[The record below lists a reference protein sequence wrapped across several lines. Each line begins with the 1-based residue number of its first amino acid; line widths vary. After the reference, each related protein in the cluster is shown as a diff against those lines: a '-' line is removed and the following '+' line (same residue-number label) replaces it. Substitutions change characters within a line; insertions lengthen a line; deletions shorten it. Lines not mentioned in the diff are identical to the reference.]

1 MKIVLFL
8 PIYLLLVGCYGVRDS
23 VVTNPLV
30 SQVQEADRGF
40 HTDMSHFLSEFSQV
54 KTKKQRNR
62 LIEELV
68 TASDMECSA
77 YQYRQTDKVPEDD
90 SGYMAMFK
98 IVGKYIGWDI
108 AKDAISAVSLL
119 SDSATKKSNQ
129 DKYAQ
134 ALKPNIIKAVQIAR
148 QKYLKK
154 IAHSKTLSIKQYGL
168 EDVKEDI
175 QNYDKRCST
184 YYGLMEIT
192 RALQN
197 QEDVAKEE
205 AKIIDVDEVKV
216 KIKEVTKAVVAKKV
230 WKDTNCTI
238 SQELNTSK

>member
-8 PIYLLLVGCYGVRDS
+8 PLLILLAGCYGVRDS
-23 VVTNPLV
+23 VVTEPLV
-30 SQVQEADRGF
+30 AQEVDNGF

-54 KTKKQRNR
+54 KTQQQRNK

-68 TASDMECSA
+68 TASNMECSA
-77 YQYRQTDKVPEDD
+77 YQYQETNQPPEDD

-108 AKDAISAVSLL
+108 AKDAMSAVSLL
-119 SDSATKKSNQ
+119 SDSATQKSNQ

-134 ALKPNIIKAVQIAR
+134 ALKPNIIKGIQIAR
-148 QKYLKK
+148 VKYLKK
-154 IAHSKTLSIKQYGL
+154 IERSKSLVLKSYSL
-168 EDVKEDI
+168 EDVKKDI
-175 QNYDKRCST
+175 QNYDKRCSS

-197 QEDVAKEE
+197 QEDASKEE
-205 AKIIDVDEVKV
+205 AKIIDVEEVKV
-216 KIKEVTKAVVAKKV
+216 KIKEVTKAVIAKKV

-238 SQELNTSK
+238 SGELNTSK